1 MDVLEIIKA
10 KRKEANLTQEQMATL
25 LKMPRTTYQNIENN
39 FVTLKI
45 YDFFRIIRILNIPLE
60 IFQDNKYIVLS
71 EEDFD
76 SLKKASNTI
85 SHITDKIQSN
95 VNIVNNSNVVNMNFN
110 NTAPTKKRFC
120 EICGQPSGFYPLC
133 KYHKIL
139 KEKGVVYKDE
149 NGNWIEK

>member
-1 MDVLEIIKA
+1 MDVLEIIKE
-10 KRKEANLTQEQMATL
+10 KRKEANLTQDDMAKRL
-25 LKMPRTTYQNIENN
+25 NMPRTTYHNIESNV
-39 FVTLKI
+39 VTLKI

-95 VNIVNNSNVVNMNFN
+95 INIVNNSNVVNMNFN

-120 EICGQPSGFYPLC
+120 EICGQPSEFYPLC
-133 KYHKIL
+133 KYHKTL

-149 NGNWIEK
+149 NGNWIER

>member
-1 MDVLEIIKA
+1 MDVLEIIKE
-10 KRKEANLTQEQMATL
+10 KRKEANLTQDDMAKRL
-25 LKMPRTTYQNIENN
+25 NMPRTTYHNIESNV
-39 FVTLKI
+39 VTLKI

-110 NTAPTKKRFC
+110 KTVCCLPLTLASFIPSITHITK
-120 EICGQPSGFYPLC
+120 P
-133 KYHKIL
+133 
-139 KEKGVVYKDE
+139 
-149 NGNWIEK
+149 